1 MRTTPGRVVAAV
13 DRDAECV
20 DSSGDDDAPRHRD
33 AEPTRAAHP
42 PTVRAGGQELADRRR
57 TEIVQQN
64 LASVLDASDDAIT
77 TCSLDGVFL
86 TWNRGAEMLYGYTA
100 AEAVGQPLDLIIP
113 PGQRATDHLNWE
125 RLLNDEP
132 VRSLETVRVT
142 KDGRTVVVSV
152 TRTLVIDPKLGV
164 VGVASVG
171 RDITHQT
178 RAQSLLAEAHAQ
190 AVAASELKSQFL
202 ANMSHEIRTP
212 MNGVI
217 GMNELL
223 LQTALTDEQRLY
235 AEQVASSGEQ
245 MMAII
250 NDILDVSK
258 IEAGH
263 LELDVCDFA
272 VHELLEQTCI
282 PARLQ
287 AEAKGLVL
295 ELEIATGVPRHARGD
310 DRRLRQVI
318 TNLLG
323 NAVKFTSAGSIVVR
337 VSTCPRPASDRA
349 LRVEIIDTGIG
360 IDPHTLDQLFEPFT
374 QADAS
379 TTRRYGGTGLGL
391 TIARQLVDLMGGTM
405 GASGR
410 PGHGSTFWFE
420 LSLDPPN

>member
-1 MRTTPGRVVAAV
+1 MTEGRVVTVVDEEAERGALLGTDAA
-13 DRDAECV
+13 EGC
-20 DSSGDDDAPRHRD
+20 RD
-33 AEPTRAAHP
+33 AEPAGQIHHVRAA
-42 PTVRAGGQELADRRR
+42 AGVEGLGDRRR

-64 LASVLDASDDAIT
+64 LVSVLDASDDAIT

-100 AEAVGQPLDLIIP
+100 EEAVGQPLDLIIP
-113 PGQRATDHLNWE
+113 LGQRATDHLNWE

-152 TRTLVIDPKLGV
+152 TRTLVIDPTLGV

-217 GMNELL
+217 GLNELL
-223 LQTALTDEQRLY
+223 LQTHLTDEQRLY
-235 AEQVASSGEQ
+235 AEGVASSGEQ

-258 IEAGH
+258 IEARH
-263 LELDVCDFA
+263 LELDVGDFA
-272 VHELLEQTCI
+272 VHETLEQTCV

-287 AEAKGLVL
+287 AEAKGLSL
-295 ELEIATGVPRHARGD
+295 DLHIAAEVPQRARCD

-318 TNLLG
+318 TNLLA
-323 NAVKFTSAGSIVVR
+323 NAVKFTSDGSIVVR
-337 VSTCPRPASDRA
+337 VSTRPQPASDSS
-349 LRVEIIDTGIG
+349 LRVEVIDTGIG
-360 IDPHTLDQLFEPFT
+360 IDPHILDKMFEPFT
-374 QADAS
+374 QADAT

-391 TIARQLVDLMGGTM
+391 TIARQLTELMGGTI
-405 GASGR
+405 GASSQ

-420 LSLDPPN
+420 LQLDPPN

>member
-1 MRTTPGRVVAAV
+1 MRTTPGRVVGAV
-13 DRDAECV
+13 DRGVECV
-20 DSSGDDDAPRHRD
+20 DAPRYRD
-33 AEPTRAAHP
+33 VESARAAHRA
-42 PTVRAGGQELADRRR
+42 TVRAGGQQLADRRR
-57 TEIVQQN
+57 SEIVQQN

-132 VRSLETVRVT
+132 VRSLETVRIT

-152 TRTLVIDPKLGV
+152 TRTLVIDPTLGV

-202 ANMSHEIRTP
+202 ANISHEIRTP

-263 LELDVCDFA
+263 LELDVCDFG
-272 VHELLEQTCI
+272 VPEMLEQACI

-295 ELEIATGVPRHARGD
+295 ELEIAAGVPRRARGD

-337 VSTCPRPASDRA
+337 VSTCPPPASDSS
-349 LRVEIIDTGIG
+349 LRVEITDTGIG
-360 IDPHTLDQLFEPFT
+360 IDPHTLDQMFEPFT

-391 TIARQLVDLMGGTM
+391 TIARQLIDLMGGTM

-420 LSLDPPN
+420 LNLGRPN

>member
-1 MRTTPGRVVAAV
+1 M
-13 DRDAECV
+13 E
-20 DSSGDDDAPRHRD
+20 
-33 AEPTRAAHP
+33 
-42 PTVRAGGQELADRRR
+42 ELGDRRR

-100 AEAVGQPLDLIIP
+100 AEAVGRPLDLIIP
-113 PGQRATDHLNWE
+113 PGQRDIDHLNWE

-152 TRTLVIDPKLGV
+152 TRTLVVDPTLGV

-178 RAQSLLAEAHAQ
+178 RAQSLLAEAHAE

-217 GMNELL
+217 GLNDLL
-223 LQTALTDEQRLY
+223 LQTDLTDEQRLY
-235 AEQVASSGEQ
+235 AEGVASSGEQ

-250 NDILDVSK
+250 SDILDVSK
-258 IEAGH
+258 IEARH
-263 LELDVCDFA
+263 LELDLSEFA
-272 VHELLEQTCI
+272 VDETLSQTCV

-287 AEAKGLVL
+287 AEAKGLSL
-295 ELEIATGVPRHARGD
+295 DLQIADGVPQRARGD

-318 TNLLG
+318 TNLLA
-323 NAVKFTSAGSIVVR
+323 NAVKFTSDGSIVVR
-337 VSTCPRPASDRA
+337 VSTRPQPASDTS
-349 LRVEIIDTGIG
+349 LRVEVIDTGIG
-360 IDPHTLDQLFEPFT
+360 IDPHIVDKMFEPFT

-379 TTRRYGGTGLGL
+379 ATRRYGGTGLGL
-391 TIARQLVDLMGGTM
+391 TIARQLIELMGGTI
-405 GASGR
+405 GATSQ
-410 PGHGSTFWFE
+410 PGQGSTFWFE
-420 LSLDPPN
+420 LNLDPPN